1 MLKILNSEEFCIIF
15 SFVIGLGL
23 MTFLMPLCKGDECIV
38 KKAPSVEEI
47 KGSTFKIGTK
57 CYQFR
62 SEILKCPA
70 TGVIEA
76 FEEFKG

>member
-1 MLKILNSEEFCIIF
+1 MQILNTEEFCLMF
-15 SFVIGLGL
+15 SFVLGLSL
-23 MTFLMPLCKGDECIV
+23 MTFIMPLCKGDECIV

-47 KGSTFKIGTK
+47 KESTYRIGSK

-70 TGVIEA
+70 TGVVEA
-76 FEEFKG
+76 FEQFKG